1 MPNYNPLITD
11 TAQTYYGGDT
21 GGYRYISIE
30 DIVNNFMVGYVGDGK
45 IIQQARKQDVLF
57 HVKRGLQEFSFD
69 INSLEKIQE
78 VELGPTL
85 TIPMPQ
91 DYVKLV
97 NIYFIDKYGTE
108 HPIHRAKSLSR
119 PSEAIIQDSDF
130 DYTFDGSG
138 NVVLASKSTQ
148 QQRYED
154 NATAEPD
161 QTSDNGFDGQNITGA
176 RYGIDPETFNANGV
190 YIIDEANG
198 KFGFSSNLSEKLIT
212 IKYISDGL
220 GSDAD
225 MKVSKLAEDAL
236 YKYVLYAIASTRDN
250 VPEYQINRFRREK
263 RAAMRNTKIR
273 LYNLNATEMAQ
284 TLRGQSKH
292 IKH

>member
-11 TAQTYYGGDT
+11 SAQTYYGGDT

-45 IIQQARKQDVLF
+45 IIQQCRKPDVLF
-57 HVKRGLQEFSFD
+57 HVKRGLQEFNFD
-69 INSLEKIQE
+69 VNSLEKIQE

-85 TIPMPQ
+85 TLPMPQ

-97 NIYFIDKYGTE
+97 NLYFVDSYGVE
-108 HPIHRAKSLSR
+108 HPIYKATSLSR
-119 PSEAIIQDSDF
+119 PSESIIQDSDF
-130 DYTFDGSG
+130 DYTFDSDGS
-138 NVVLASKSTQ
+138 VATASKSTQ

-154 NATAEPD
+154 LSASESD
-161 QTSDNGFDGQNITGA
+161 QTNDDAFDGQNLVGS
-176 RYGIDPETFNANGV
+176 RYGIDPATFNSNGV

-198 KFGFSSNLSEKLIT
+198 KFGFSSNLSGKLIT

-236 YKYVLYAIASTRDN
+236 YKYVLYAVASTRDN
-250 VPEYQINRFRREK
+250 IPEYQINRFRREK
-263 RAAMRNTKIR
+263 RAAMRNAKIR
-273 LYNLNATEMAQ
+273 LYNINPTEISQ

>member
-11 TAQTYYGGDT
+11 SAQTYYGGDT

-30 DIVNNFMVGYVGDGK
+30 DITNNFMVGYVGDGK
-45 IIQQARKQDVLF
+45 IIQQCKKPDVLF
-57 HVKRGLQEFSFD
+57 HVKRGLQEFNYD
-69 INSLEKIQE
+69 VNSLEKIQE

-97 NIYFIDKYGTE
+97 NIYFIDSYGVE
-108 HPIHRAKSLSR
+108 HPIYKSKHMSR
-119 PSEAIIQDSDF
+119 PSEPIVQDSDY
-130 DYTFDGSG
+130 DYTFDSDG
-138 NVVLASKSTQ
+138 NVTLAAKSTQ
-148 QQRYED
+148 QERYESQSASD
-154 NATAEPD
+154 AELEKD
-161 QTSDNGFDGQNITGA
+161 RNIENKELAGA
-176 RYGIDPETFNANGV
+176 RFGADTSTLNVNGV

-198 KFGFSSNLSEKLIT
+198 KFGFSSDLNGKLIT

-263 RAAMRNTKIR
+263 RAAMRNAKIR
-273 LYNLNATEMAQ
+273 LYNMNPTEMAQ

>member
-11 TAQTYYGGDT
+11 SAQTYYGGDT

-30 DIVNNFMVGYVGDGK
+30 DIANNFMVGYVGDGK
-45 IIQQARKQDVLF
+45 IIQQCRKPDVLF
-57 HVKRGLQEFSFD
+57 HVKRGLQEFNFD
-69 INSLEKIQE
+69 VNTLEKIQE

-85 TIPMPQ
+85 TLPMPQ

-97 NIYFIDKYGTE
+97 NIYFIDSYGVE
-108 HPIHRAKSLSR
+108 HPIYRAKHLSR

-130 DYTFDGSG
+130 NYTFDSDG
-138 NVVLASKSTQ
+138 NVTTATKSTQ
-148 QQRYED
+148 QERYESLTPTE
-154 NATAEPD
+154 AD
-161 QTSDNGFDGQNITGA
+161 QTADEAFDGKQLIGG
-176 RYGIDPETFNANGV
+176 RYGIEPSTFNSNGV

-198 KFGFSSNLSEKLIT
+198 KFGFSSNLNGKLIT

-250 VPEYQINRFRREK
+250 IPEYQINRFRREK
-263 RAAMRNTKIR
+263 RAAMRNAKIR
-273 LYNLNATEMAQ
+273 LYNMNPTEMTQ
-284 TLRGQSKH
+284 SLRGQSKH